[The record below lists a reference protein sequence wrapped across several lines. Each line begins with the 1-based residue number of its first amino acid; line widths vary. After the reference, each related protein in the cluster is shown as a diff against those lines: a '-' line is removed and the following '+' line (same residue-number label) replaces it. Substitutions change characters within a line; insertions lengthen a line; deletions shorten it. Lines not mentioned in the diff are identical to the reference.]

1 MREDACVRTCQP
13 DYIWETEFGWI
24 AGGRLQGTNT
34 NNFSCYFL
42 KDNDSVDD
50 TLKLFFELESLGIK
64 DDPCYRKDDQAMNIF
79 KETVQYNNNRYVVEL
94 PFRKHWNELSNNISV
109 AKQRFQSLWGRLRRD
124 KTLYTQYKETI
135 QDYLNQGIIEK
146 VNDTEINVHKPMYY
160 LPHQATKNEGRVT
173 TSTRIVFDAASHQAN
188 ELSLNDCLWPGPN
201 LNPNLLDVL
210 INFRLNRVAISS
222 DIRQAFLQICLADK
236 HKDFVRFLWTDSN
249 PRIGEKLTLQVYRFN
264 RVIFGVNSSPFLLAA
279 TIKYHIEKYNEIH
292 PITVQHLD
300 SFMYV
305 DDWITGQDTR
315 EEALFM
321 SRHAKN
327 IMKEAGME
335 MRKWISNDTVLMA
348 QWAAE
353 GFDTHPMDASI
364 RLGTN
369 KTKVLGMA
377 WQTLDDCLTLD
388 TKDNLRIPRLVLD
401 STNDEVSD
409 LIEIHI
415 FCDASKLAYG
425 AAAYV
430 KGSRN
435 RPQEKECKVFHWTDS
450 KIVLFWIKGSSKRWK
465 QFVANRVQEISEL
478 TDPDSWFHCSGQDNP
493 SDFLSRGLSVDTLI
507 SNNKWWTGPAFLR
520 TDELPKTVS
529 ECPELNEVDY
539 LPELKSKDSKEHTV
553 LTLNFNQTFFDHLL
567 SRSNKFLT
575 IVRVLSFLY
584 RFLFNIRNPTNKK
597 TGPLTSDEMKEAEI
611 YLMKQ
616 VQLSSFCK
624 EIRAMQNGDDIC
636 NKSKILNLSPFLD
649 YKGIIRVGG
658 RLKHS
663 RLPYSSKHPILLPA
677 KSKLTII
684 IVKYYHEKYFHLG
697 PQHLLYQ
704 VRLKYWPIHGRNIC
718 RKVVHNCVICFKF
731 NPKICSQKMGDL
743 PKERITPDKV
753 FNSTGIDLCGPFF
766 IKNKYQRKGPE
777 IKVYVCIFICLVT
790 KAIHLEIISDL
801 TSQALI
807 AALKRFISRRGK
819 CHKIFS
825 DNGTNMIG
833 ANREIKALSKL
844 VRDREESLFAFFAEE
859 GIEWSFIPPRS
870 PNWGGLWEANIKSLK
885 YHFKRVAGN
894 SKFSYEEL
902 LTLITQ
908 IEAILNSRPLTPLS
922 SDVDDLEVLTPAHF
936 LIGRPITAIVEPS
949 LLQCESN
956 RLNVWQRITK
966 SVQTIWK
973 RWSLSYLN
981 SLQQRKKWIVNKENL
996 KLGDMVLIRE
1006 ENLPPCKWLL
1016 GRVVKIYM
1024 GKDKKVRVVDI
1035 KTGKVGKTWSVILL
1049 KLVTLTNRYIDEVLL
1064 PHVRLF
1070 RGAVGDKFVFMD
1082 DNATCHRTL
1091 AVQDCLDSEGI
1102 QRLVWPARS
1111 PDVNPIE
1118 NV

>member
-1 MREDACVRTCQP
+1 MDVTQLKTQRKSLRTSFTLSAKVIEEELMKEVPDVDELSILKMQISDKFSLLEKCQRGISNIILKEETDELAYEEDFMKAEIYRDRFSELGAKIERLSVKETEKKEVPVKGKFKLPKIELKKFDCSAKEYLTFFGVVDACVMMTARSITRIATFMDNVSEHVDITELEVKLKKIDQLQRKIEELKELLFGLETAKP
-13 DYIWETEFGWI
+13 TEEAEFEKIYTNVKHETEFGWI

-160 LPHQATKNEGRVT
+160 LPHQAIKKEGRVT

-279 TIKYHIEKYNEIH
+279 TIKYHTEKYNEIH

-305 DDWITGQDTR
+305 DDWITGRDTR

-388 TKDNLRIPRLVLD
+388 TKGLLEFVSINENTKRFMLQTIGKIFDPLGLLSPFTIRIKCLIQELWIKKITWDEILPPKLKEKWLIWCKELPLLDNLRIPRLVLD

-415 FCDASKLAYG
+415 FSDASKLAYG

-430 KGSRN
+430 KVRKQNEVLVNLITSKTRVAPLKAVTLPRLELLGALVAARLSSRV
-435 RPQEKECKVFHWTDS
+435 QEIVRKKKECKVFHWTDS

-465 QFVANRVQEISEL
+465 QFVANRVQEISKL

-529 ECPELNEVDY
+529 ECLELNEVDY
-539 LPELKSKDSKEHTV
+539 LPELKSKDSKV
-553 LTLNFNQTFFDHLL
+553 
-567 SRSNKFLT
+567 
-575 IVRVLSFLY
+575 
-584 RFLFNIRNPTNKK
+584 
-597 TGPLTSDEMKEAEI
+597 
-611 YLMKQ
+611 
-616 VQLSSFCK
+616 
-624 EIRAMQNGDDIC
+624 
-636 NKSKILNLSPFLD
+636 
-649 YKGIIRVGG
+649 
-658 RLKHS
+658 
-663 RLPYSSKHPILLPA
+663 
-677 KSKLTII
+677 
-684 IVKYYHEKYFHLG
+684 
-697 PQHLLYQ
+697 
-704 VRLKYWPIHGRNIC
+704 
-718 RKVVHNCVICFKF
+718 
-731 NPKICSQKMGDL
+731 
-743 PKERITPDKV
+743 
-753 FNSTGIDLCGPFF
+753 
-766 IKNKYQRKGPE
+766 
-777 IKVYVCIFICLVT
+777 
-790 KAIHLEIISDL
+790 
-801 TSQALI
+801 
-807 AALKRFISRRGK
+807 
-819 CHKIFS
+819 
-825 DNGTNMIG
+825 
-833 ANREIKALSKL
+833 
-844 VRDREESLFAFFAEE
+844 
-859 GIEWSFIPPRS
+859 
-870 PNWGGLWEANIKSLK
+870 
-885 YHFKRVAGN
+885 
-894 SKFSYEEL
+894 
-902 LTLITQ
+902 
-908 IEAILNSRPLTPLS
+908 
-922 SDVDDLEVLTPAHF
+922 
-936 LIGRPITAIVEPS
+936 
-949 LLQCESN
+949 
-956 RLNVWQRITK
+956 
-966 SVQTIWK
+966 
-973 RWSLSYLN
+973 
-981 SLQQRKKWIVNKENL
+981 
-996 KLGDMVLIRE
+996 
-1006 ENLPPCKWLL
+1006 
-1016 GRVVKIYM
+1016 
-1024 GKDKKVRVVDI
+1024 
-1035 KTGKVGKTWSVILL
+1035 
-1049 KLVTLTNRYIDEVLL
+1049 
-1064 PHVRLF
+1064 
-1070 RGAVGDKFVFMD
+1070 
-1082 DNATCHRTL
+1082 
-1091 AVQDCLDSEGI
+1091 
-1102 QRLVWPARS
+1102 
-1111 PDVNPIE
+1111 
-1118 NV
+1118 

>member
-1 MREDACVRTCQP
+1 M
-13 DYIWETEFGWI
+13 
-24 AGGRLQGTNT
+24 
-34 NNFSCYFL
+34 
-42 KDNDSVDD
+42 
-50 TLKLFFELESLGIK
+50 
-64 DDPCYRKDDQAMNIF
+64 
-79 KETVQYNNNRYVVEL
+79 
-94 PFRKHWNELSNNISV
+94 
-109 AKQRFQSLWGRLRRD
+109 GRLRRD

-160 LPHQATKNEGRVT
+160 LPHQAIKEGRVT

-430 KGSRN
+430 KVRKQNEVLVNLIASKTRVAPLKAVTLPRLELLGALVAARLSSRV
-435 RPQEKECKVFHWTDS
+435 QEIVRKKKECKVFHWTDS

-493 SDFLSRGLSVDTLI
+493 SYFLSRGLSVHTLI

-539 LPELKSKDSKEHTV
+539 LLELKSK
-553 LTLNFNQTFFDHLL
+553 
-567 SRSNKFLT
+567 
-575 IVRVLSFLY
+575 
-584 RFLFNIRNPTNKK
+584 
-597 TGPLTSDEMKEAEI
+597 
-611 YLMKQ
+611 
-616 VQLSSFCK
+616 
-624 EIRAMQNGDDIC
+624 
-636 NKSKILNLSPFLD
+636 
-649 YKGIIRVGG
+649 
-658 RLKHS
+658 
-663 RLPYSSKHPILLPA
+663 
-677 KSKLTII
+677 
-684 IVKYYHEKYFHLG
+684 
-697 PQHLLYQ
+697 
-704 VRLKYWPIHGRNIC
+704 
-718 RKVVHNCVICFKF
+718 
-731 NPKICSQKMGDL
+731 
-743 PKERITPDKV
+743 
-753 FNSTGIDLCGPFF
+753 
-766 IKNKYQRKGPE
+766 
-777 IKVYVCIFICLVT
+777 
-790 KAIHLEIISDL
+790 
-801 TSQALI
+801 
-807 AALKRFISRRGK
+807 
-819 CHKIFS
+819 
-825 DNGTNMIG
+825 
-833 ANREIKALSKL
+833 
-844 VRDREESLFAFFAEE
+844 
-859 GIEWSFIPPRS
+859 
-870 PNWGGLWEANIKSLK
+870 GL
-885 YHFKRVAGN
+885 
-894 SKFSYEEL
+894 
-902 LTLITQ
+902 
-908 IEAILNSRPLTPLS
+908 
-922 SDVDDLEVLTPAHF
+922 
-936 LIGRPITAIVEPS
+936 
-949 LLQCESN
+949 
-956 RLNVWQRITK
+956 
-966 SVQTIWK
+966 
-973 RWSLSYLN
+973 
-981 SLQQRKKWIVNKENL
+981 
-996 KLGDMVLIRE
+996 
-1006 ENLPPCKWLL
+1006 
-1016 GRVVKIYM
+1016 
-1024 GKDKKVRVVDI
+1024 
-1035 KTGKVGKTWSVILL
+1035 
-1049 KLVTLTNRYIDEVLL
+1049 
-1064 PHVRLF
+1064 
-1070 RGAVGDKFVFMD
+1070 
-1082 DNATCHRTL
+1082 
-1091 AVQDCLDSEGI
+1091 
-1102 QRLVWPARS
+1102 
-1111 PDVNPIE
+1111 
-1118 NV
+1118 